1 MREQINEQE
10 LESVVGG
17 IVRVSGNRMKVSF
30 STLQEAYKLVNCDAS
45 DAALLAQILYNEHKN
60 EGDLAYENAVKA
72 AFQERGWINI

>member
-10 LESVVGG
+10 LETVVGG

-30 STLQEAYKLVNCDAS
+30 STLREAYPLKCEDAS
-45 DAALLAQILYNEHKN
+45 DASLLAQILYNQHKN

-72 AFQERGWINI
+72 AFQERGWI